1 MPLKLRVGPRLRG
14 EEADGVVSPVVAQA
28 FFLKEAV
35 VDELVDGHELDG
47 RDAQLLQVFDY
58 RGVRQTR
65 IGSANVRWHVHVEV
79 GHAAYVGFVNHGIV
93 I

>member
-1 MPLKLRVGPRLRG
+1 MRMMVCLDHGFEFVDLFAALSGAGIRVVRG

-47 RDAQLLQVFDY
+47 RAPSFFRY
-58 RGVRQTR
+58 SITEGYARP
-65 IGSANVRWHVHVEV
+65 A
-79 GHAAYVGFVNHGIV
+79 
-93 I
+93 

>member
-1 MPLKLRVGPRLRG
+1 MRG

-58 RGVRQTR
+58 RGYARP
-65 IGSANVRWHVHVEV
+65 A
-79 GHAAYVGFVNHGIV
+79 
-93 I
+93 